1 MNRKI
6 SNAEAQVK
14 LSEILIGCSI
24 NKVSYFI
31 TGWDLRLIGESGPEH
46 YLYTSEIR
54 VSEIEKWWDNIGNL
68 PINLKNTNEAD
79 DTIAAINIF
88 TVANKWPISNI
99 TINHQSDLELKFD
112 NGCSLVMPAIIDC
125 VDWTWQINTERDIN
139 IVTCDSGALYGNE
152 SYFK

>member
-1 MNRKI
+1 MNREI
-6 SNAEAQVK
+6 SKAEAQAK

-31 TGWDLRLIGESGPEH
+31 TGWDLRLIGESGPEYH
-46 YLYTSEIR
+46 LFTSEIR
-54 VSEIEKWWDNIGNL
+54 IPGIEKWWNNIGEL
-68 PINLKNTNEAD
+68 PINLNNTNEAD

-88 TVANKWPISNI
+88 TVTNKWPISRI
-99 TINHQSDLELKFD
+99 TIDHQSNLELKCE
-112 NGCSLVMPAIIDC
+112 NGCNLYMPAAVDY
-125 VDWTWQINTERDIN
+125 VDWTWQINTESDTN

>member
-1 MNRKI
+1 MNREI
-6 SNAEAQVK
+6 SKAEAQAK

-31 TGWDLRLIGESGPEH
+31 TGWDLRLIGESGHEYH
-46 YLYTSEIR
+46 LFTSEIR
-54 VSEIEKWWDNIGNL
+54 ISAIEKWWNNIGEL

-88 TVANKWPISNI
+88 TVTNKWPISSI
-99 TINHQSDLELKFD
+99 KIDHQSNLELKFE
-112 NGCSLVMPAIIDC
+112 NGCNLYMPAVVDY
-125 VDWTWQINTERDIN
+125 VDWTWQINTETDTN